1 MERLCVRFGKETRL
15 EDGQAVL
22 VVAVLRIDGN
32 PVGRAVVQSG
42 KELKVRTSESLM
54 MRCKKNEYEKNTENI
69 CGNGDR
75 MCHGLGH
82 AGFCIRF
89 LLCE

>member
-1 MERLCVRFGKETRL
+1 
-15 EDGQAVL
+15 
-22 VVAVLRIDGN
+22 
-32 PVGRAVVQSG
+32 
-42 KELKVRTSESLM
+42 M